1 MTVPGGA
8 GRGEAPQ
15 SGADPDGGP
24 GTSGAAPDFRLQPEA
39 FSLTLG
45 LGGRYAGQQEWTI
58 HPERGSLVARV
69 QTDFGGVLPELR
81 RVQTSRLHPRS
92 LTSLSYSE
100 GDGQGRASFETA
112 FDRRAG
118 LVTLRQGRDEAT
130 APLVTD
136 HHDPVSLLLW
146 LRTLDGGDHAGSG
159 PPAAGPFSAQLAGG
173 RVQVQRLPDSEVGGV
188 PAHAYFLRP
197 GGAYVYVEQAAPRRL
212 LRLIQPTD
220 FGPVEATL
228 QPARRPQPERRRRRA
243 S

>member
-1 MTVPGGA
+1 M
-8 GRGEAPQ
+8 
-15 SGADPDGGP
+15 
-24 GTSGAAPDFRLQPEA
+24 
-39 FSLTLG
+39 
-45 LGGRYAGQQEWTI
+45 
-58 HPERGSLVARV
+58 VARV

-100 GDGQGRASFETA
+100 GDGQGRASFETT

-118 LVTLRQGRDEAT
+118 LVTLRQGRDEAA
-130 APLVTD
+130 APLTTD

-146 LRTLDGGDHAGSG
+146 LRTLAGGAEADPGL
-159 PPAAGPFSAQLAGG
+159 PAAPLPAAPLLSAQLAGG
-173 RVQVQRLPDSEVGGV
+173 RVRVQRLPDGEVGGV

-197 GGAYVYVEQAAPRRL
+197 GGAYVYVEQAAPHRL

-228 QPARRPQPERRRRRA
+228 QPTRRPQPERRRRRA
-243 S
+243 G

>member
-1 MTVPGGA
+1 MTLPD
-8 GRGEAPQ
+8 
-15 SGADPDGGP
+15 GADLG
-24 GTSGAAPDFRLQPEA
+24 GAAPDFRLQPEA

-45 LGGRYAGQQEWTI
+45 LGGRYAGQQEWTV
-58 HPERGSLVARV
+58 HAERGALVARV

-92 LTSLSYSE
+92 LTSLAYSE
-100 GDGQGRASFETA
+100 GDGQGRASFETT

-118 LVTLRQGRDEAT
+118 LVTLRQGRDEAA

-146 LRTLDGGDHAGSG
+146 LRTLDGED
-159 PPAAGPFSAQLAGG
+159 PAASAPFDAQLAGG
-173 RVQVQRLPDSEVGGV
+173 RVRVQRLPDGEVGGV

-228 QPARRPQPERRRRRA
+228 QPARRGQPERRRRRA
-243 S
+243 G